1 MINTITHS
9 SDILSMLC
17 VAQNK
22 WGMFLS
28 FKHENDGDEILKA
41 APYLSHDRF
50 LHIWLSFGG
59 YIFADTKEEIEDLY
73 LQTVGDDGPTDRN
86 PYRGPAS
93 VYALTCAPTGVLIT
107 ENT

>member
-1 MINTITHS
+1 MINTITSS

-17 VAQNK
+17 KAQNK

-28 FKHENDGDEILKA
+28 FGNETDGDEILKA

-50 LHIWLSFGG
+50 FHVRFNFGG
-59 YIFADTKEEIEDLY
+59 YIFADTEEEILDLY
-73 LQTVGDDGPTDRN
+73 NQTVGDDGPTDRN

-93 VYALTCAPTGVLIT
+93 VYALTCDPAGLLIT

>member
-1 MINTITHS
+1 MINTITSS

-17 VAQNK
+17 KAQNK

-28 FKHENDGDEILKA
+28 FDHEAPEEILKA
-41 APYLSHDRF
+41 APYLSHDSFFHVRF
-50 LHIWLSFGG
+50 NFGG
-59 YIFADTKEEIEDLY
+59 YIFASTKEEIEDLY

-93 VYALTCAPTGVLIT
+93 IYAITCDPTGQLIT